1 MQLPHGSI
9 RILTQLAA
17 ALPFS
22 SSAAGPPLR
31 GLCLLCTAPTPISSP
46 SSSSSSSLSRC
57 PSAPFP
63 SWGSLRNLCTAS
75 APPLAPPAGSA
86 EAASVSD
93 AAYDVPSGGAS
104 SSSSLAAV
112 SAGVTAAAAA
122 VDPPFR
128 WAVDRRAALEGRL
141 PDNLP
146 APLDHSVK
154 QVRYSTVHRF
164 SKVPL
169 ADANFVF

>member
-1 MQLPHGSI
+1 MPLPHGSI
-9 RILTQLAA
+9 RMLTQLAA
-17 ALPFS
+17 AWPS
-22 SSAAGPPLR
+22 SSSTGGPPLR
-31 GLCLLCTAPTPISSP
+31 GLCLLGTASDLA
-46 SSSSSSSLSRC
+46 SSSSSCC

-63 SWGSLRNLCTAS
+63 AWGSLRTLCTAS
-75 APPLAPPAGSA
+75 APPRATPAGSTA
-86 EAASVSD
+86 EASVLQAVYD
-93 AAYDVPSGGAS
+93 APSGGAPS
-104 SSSSLAAV
+104 TSAVAVAAV
-112 SAGVTAAAAA
+112 AGAAAA
-122 VDPPFR
+122 DPPFR

-169 ADANFVF
+169 ADAHFVL

>member
-1 MQLPHGSI
+1 MPLPHGSI
-9 RILTQLAA
+9 RMLTQLAA
-17 ALPFS
+17 AWPS
-22 SSAAGPPLR
+22 SSSTGGPPLR
-31 GLCLLCTAPTPISSP
+31 GLCLLGTAPTPISSP
-46 SSSSSSSLSRC
+46 SSSSSFSRC

-63 SWGSLRNLCTAS
+63 AWGSLRTLCTAS
-75 APPLAPPAGSA
+75 APPRATPAGSTA
-86 EAASVSD
+86 EASVLQAVYD
-93 AAYDVPSGGAS
+93 APSGGAPS
-104 SSSSLAAV
+104 TSAVAVAAV
-112 SAGVTAAAAA
+112 AGAAAA
-122 VDPPFR
+122 DPPFR

-169 ADANFVF
+169 ADAHFVL